1 MNYNTKEQQVEKIC
15 RIMYKQL
22 RRSGHTRQGGLAKM
36 KSKAHAIASSAS
48 YQSLVYDWI
57 EEKQRS
63 VDSFQPEEK
72 RKTHQAHQPIASM
85 SE

>member
-57 EEKQRS
+57 EEK
-63 VDSFQPEEK
+63 